1 MNSRALC
8 AARSRRF
15 LNNDEMVGR
24 DVLPVPTTEIS
35 LNSAVRAKAK
45 TRLKAKD
52 GRVITFLSLC
62 IIIDDLTGLK
72 RVPLRLREGGNCA

>member
-1 MNSRALC
+1 
-8 AARSRRF
+8 
-15 LNNDEMVGR
+15 
-24 DVLPVPTTEIS
+24 